1 MLNQIALDLRNVNA
15 TYKSIANKYGISTT
29 LAQLYADSFIHAP
42 RMTLP
47 VNLGID
53 EIHSSMAKYGGSYLC
68 VFVDNQGRQLNNILP
83 DRSKRTLARF
93 FESIPQTERD
103 KVRYVTID
111 MWQPYA
117 DTARKYLRNSR
128 ISVDLFHVI
137 KHLTD
142 SFERLRID
150 MMNKAVYNSPAYYLL
165 KHWSK
170 LLLSDQYYDKL
181 DNEPKYNS
189 YFRRKLNHRDLYDM
203 LLGLNPDLALAYQLK
218 EAYRDFNAKCTF
230 EEAPERLDQI
240 IES

>member
-165 KHWSK
+165 IG
-170 LLLSDQYYDKL
+170 LSCYYL
-181 DNEPKYNS
+181 TSITINWTMSQNITVTSAES
-189 YFRRKLNHRDLYDM
+189 S
-203 LLGLNPDLALAYQLK
+203 
-218 EAYRDFNAKCTF
+218 
-230 EEAPERLDQI
+230 I
-240 IES
+240 IVISMTCC